1 MIEHVLDLGNQ
12 LQKELE
18 TSTDFVIDSY
28 NDLLIVGMGGSGVAG
43 DVLKLVLNENTQINV
58 EVRKAYGIPEVV
70 ADRKPK
76 CLFISYSGNTEE
88 TVEAVNDAIK
98 YKLDWSVISSGGQL
112 LDLATEHKRPFVKV
126 PSGLQPRA
134 AFGLM
139 TKAVMHYV
147 SSDIN
152 GKYLEMCNEAGD
164 YLNHVLEPPPPVEI
178 NDSDCSVGDD
188 DKELIDEAIHISK
201 KISNKTSIIYGGTP
215 LTYLVAQRW
224 KTQINENAKSKAFVG
239 YMPEV
244 HHNEIL
250 SWEANKKDSKKN
262 YQLLFLRS
270 SEENSQIS
278 KRFEL
283 TKEIIGDKVDI
294 SEIVNIS
301 SKNIISNLFHLTLV
315 GDLVSVYIADN
326 LNIDPYDIT
335 SIEKLKKLLKE

>member
-12 LQKELE
+12 LKKELE
-18 TSTDFVIDSY
+18 TSTDFLIDSY

-43 DVLKLVLNENTQINV
+43 DVLKLVLNETTQINV
-58 EVRKAYGIPEVV
+58 EVRKAYGIPKVV
-70 ADRKPK
+70 ADRRPK

-98 YKLDWSVISSGGQL
+98 NNLDWSVISSGGQL
-112 LDLATEHKRPFVKV
+112 LELAKEHERPFVKV
-126 PSGLQPRA
+126 PPGLQPRA

-147 SSDIN
+147 SSDKV
-152 GKYLEMCNEAGD
+152 GEYLEMCNQAGE
-164 YLNHVLEPPPPVEI
+164 YLNEVLSNQSENELLAQALNLSKEI
-178 NDSDCSVGDD
+178 ST
-188 DKELIDEAIHISK
+188 
-201 KISNKTSIIYGGTP
+201 KTSVIYGGTP

-250 SWEANKKDSKKN
+250 SWEANKEDSKIN

-270 SEENSQIS
+270 SDENSQIS

-283 TKEIIGDKVDI
+283 TKEIIGDKVDV
-294 SEIVNIS
+294 SEIENIS
-301 SKNIISNLFHLTLV
+301 SKNIISELFHLTLI
-315 GDLVSVYIADN
+315 GDLVSVYMAEN

-335 SIEKLKKLLKE
+335 SIEKLKKLLKG